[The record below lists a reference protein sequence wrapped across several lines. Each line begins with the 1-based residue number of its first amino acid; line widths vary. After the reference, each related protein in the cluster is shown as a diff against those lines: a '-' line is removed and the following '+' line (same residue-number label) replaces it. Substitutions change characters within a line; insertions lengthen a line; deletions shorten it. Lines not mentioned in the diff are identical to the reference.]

1 MSLEADQFLKG
12 ECSSILD
19 VEIRRLEW
27 AKRLD
32 EQTLCDFIKNAEVV
46 EFEASQVAIEL
57 GTPIHHVY
65 FVISGSFRVTLTDQL
80 GHQRYQTIVRRG
92 AAIGL
97 LAMAFQK
104 SSLIRVEAMEPSTT
118 ARLSFDQ
125 LLAFGSRSQAFQ
137 VAMYELTA
145 GLFLRASAAER
156 KLQVPATVGIVH
168 ISHRTS
174 MFTTRLLNRLAE
186 LSEQPCLM
194 SDLPS
199 EGLSAGIAFQSF
211 VHDSACISPEQRR
224 DTIKSWAAR
233 GRLILDLT
241 VGKVGDELVSFLGYV
256 DKVLWCIGE
265 GELDESLKHIEE
277 LNRVVPWIKD
287 KLSVVWCLGE
297 MQQVAPYAPRLAAL
311 IDRDFKLSF
320 CQSSPNAGKQ
330 LQFGFE
336 RVVHYLRGIQIGLAL
351 GGGAA
356 RGMAHLGVLRSL
368 EDLGIVVDRIA
379 GTSAGAMTGTIYS
392 LGLEPNYA
400 TTCFKTDLLP
410 SWLFR
415 KLPAGGYWYLLYKY
429 RRGLFDPMLRRYLRD
444 YRMEQL
450 PIPMT
455 TVAVDLVDGEPR
467 VRTQGDATR
476 NVLESINLPPLS
488 LPLFDNDQ
496 ALVDGGLLNNVPAN
510 LLVSQGCNF
519 VIASTVTAQLDKD
532 FMGIRKRG
540 KPKASMLF
548 STVQVMMRQ
557 ALIQNYSMNA
567 IGVSPADFVI
577 APDVTAFDISEF
589 TRADEMATIGADVAS
604 AQGEELKS
612 QLRRLDAGLFS

>member
-1 MSLEADQFLKG
+1 M
-12 ECSSILD
+12 
-19 VEIRRLEW
+19 
-27 AKRLD
+27 
-32 EQTLCDFIKNAEVV
+32 
-46 EFEASQVAIEL
+46 
-57 GTPIHHVY
+57 
-65 FVISGSFRVTLTDQL
+65 
-80 GHQRYQTIVRRG
+80 
-92 AAIGL
+92 
-97 LAMAFQK
+97 
-104 SSLIRVEAMEPSTT
+104 
-118 ARLSFDQ
+118 
-125 LLAFGSRSQAFQ
+125 
-137 VAMYELTA
+137 
-145 GLFLRASAAER
+145 
-156 KLQVPATVGIVH
+156 
-168 ISHRTS
+168 
-174 MFTTRLLNRLAE
+174 
-186 LSEQPCLM
+186 
-194 SDLPS
+194 
-199 EGLSAGIAFQSF
+199 
-211 VHDSACISPEQRR
+211 
-224 DTIKSWAAR
+224 
-233 GRLILDLT
+233 
-241 VGKVGDELVSFLGYV
+241 VSFLRYV
-256 DKVLWCIGE
+256 NKVLWCICE
-265 GELDESLKHIEE
+265 GEVDESLTRIEE
-277 LNRVVPWIKD
+277 LNRAVPWIKD
-287 KLSVVWCLGE
+287 KLSIVWCLGE
-297 MQQVAPYAPRLAAL
+297 KQKVAPYAPRLEAL

-320 CQSSPNAGKQ
+320 CQSRANEGKQ

-336 RVVHYLRGIQIGLAL
+336 RVVHYLRGVQIGLGL

-392 LGLEPNYA
+392 LGLDPNYA
-400 TTCFKTDLLP
+400 TNCFKTDLLP

-415 KLPAGGYWYLLYKY
+415 KLPAGGYWYLLHKY

-467 VRTQGDATR
+467 VRTKGDATK

-540 KPKASMLF
+540 KPKASRLF
-548 STVQVMMRQ
+548 SSVQVMMRQ
-557 ALIQNYSMNA
+557 ALIQSYNMNA

-589 TRADEMATIGADVAS
+589 TRADEMAAIGADVVS
-604 AQGEELKS
+604 AQGEALKS
-612 QLRRLDAGLFS
+612 QLRKLDVRLFS